1 MPHAHAHG
9 RKQQLARSHGVGKHA
24 RGECTADA
32 AGQRVSATAGGSED
46 WLLGARLA
54 VGPALPAGR
63 TDEIVSKLRPTNAS
77 LCARNRRSRCAA
89 LTCTARKLAPT
100 PAPRLALLGDSAA
113 DRRSPSTRRGLA
125 ERLPHSRSAGG
136 AAALGTHLRE
146 VHAVRRRDLHA
157 ALARVRAESS
167 PLLTAGIGLSGIQPK
182 RESA

>member
-24 RGECTADA
+24 RGERTADA

-46 WLLGARLA
+46 RSAARCRHSAARGTHGRDRLEAQADERVALRAKPPQPLCGAHLH
-54 VGPALPAGR
+54 
-63 TDEIVSKLRPTNAS
+63 RP
-77 LCARNRRSRCAA
+77 
-89 LTCTARKLAPT
+89 KLAPT

-157 ALARVRAESS
+157 ALARVPTESS

-182 RESA
+182 WESA

>member
-24 RGECTADA
+24 RGERTADA

-46 WLLGARLA
+46 RSAARCRPSAARGTHGRDRLEAQADERVALRAKLPQPLCGAHLHRQ
-54 VGPALPAGR
+54 
-63 TDEIVSKLRPTNAS
+63 
-77 LCARNRRSRCAA
+77 
-89 LTCTARKLAPT
+89 KLAPRLRRDSRCSAT
-100 PAPRLALLGDSAA
+100 PRPIAEH
-113 DRRSPSTRRGLA
+113 SPSTRRGLA
-125 ERLPHSRSAGG
+125 ERPPHSRSAGG

-167 PLLTAGIGLSGIQPK
+167 PLLTAGIGLSGIQLK
-182 RESA
+182 WESA

>member
-24 RGECTADA
+24 RGERTADA

-54 VGPALPAGR
+54 AGTALPAGR

-77 LCARNRRSRCAA
+77 LCARNCRSRCAA
-89 LTCTARKLAPT
+89 LTCTARNSP
-100 PAPRLALLGDSAA
+100 PRLRRDSRCSATPRPIA
-113 DRRSPSTRRGLA
+113 DRQALAEASPSGRRTRAAPA
-125 ERLPHSRSAGG
+125 ERRPSGRTSVRCTPSGDATCTRHSR
-136 AAALGTHLRE
+136 
-146 VHAVRRRDLHA
+146 VP
-157 ALARVRAESS
+157 AESS

-182 RESA
+182 WESA